1 MTDLLCQIMESTST
15 LSFTHKVYFMSGKLS
30 KFGGIILLLAVGTI
44 YLSTYIVDKTQYA
57 LEILLGD
64 PVDIVM
70 EPGLNFKVPFAS
82 RIIFMENRLQ
92 DYDADP
98 GAVFTKDKKE
108 MKVDTYS
115 KWRVSDP
122 LKFYETVRTTA
133 GAHARLD
140 DIIYSQTREVL
151 GQHTLVEI
159 VSGNRKEIRESITL
173 RSRENAK
180 NFGIEILDVRI
191 KRADLP
197 EQNSQAVF
205 GRMNAERRR
214 QAKLYRSQ
222 GEEASLRIRS
232 DADRERV
239 EIIAEAKKI
248 NEETRGRAE
257 AKATKI
263 YADAYQQDSDFFK
276 FLRSHDVYRDSLQEG
291 TTLLMDA
298 DSDFFKYLK

>member
-1 MTDLLCQIMESTST
+1 
-15 LSFTHKVYFMSGKLS
+15 MSGKLS
-30 KFGGIILLLAVGTI
+30 KFGGIIILLAVGTI

-57 LEILLGD
+57 IEILLGD
-64 PVDIVM
+64 PIDIIL
-70 EPGLNFKVPFAS
+70 EPGLNFKLPFVT

-115 KWRVSDP
+115 KWRVTEP
-122 LKFYETVRTTA
+122 LKFYETVRTTS

-159 VSGNRKEIRESITL
+159 VSGNRKEIREAITL
-173 RSRENAK
+173 RARKNAENY
-180 NFGIEILDVRI
+180 GIEILDVRI

-222 GEEASLRIRS
+222 GEEESLKIRS

-248 NEETRGRAE
+248 NEETRGVAD

-263 YADAYQQDSDFFK
+263 YADAYQKDTDFFK

-298 DSDFFKYLK
+298 NSKFFKYLKD

>member
-1 MTDLLCQIMESTST
+1 
-15 LSFTHKVYFMSGKLS
+15 MSGNLS
-30 KFGGIILLLAVGTI
+30 KFGGIIILLAVGTI

-57 LEILLGD
+57 IEILLGD
-64 PVDIVM
+64 PVDIVL
-70 EPGLNFKVPFAS
+70 EPGLNFKLPFVS

-115 KWRVSDP
+115 KWRVLDP
-122 LKFYETVRTTA
+122 LKFYETVRTTN

-151 GQHTLVEI
+151 GQHTLMEI
-159 VSGNRKEIRESITL
+159 VSGNRKEIREAITL
-173 RSRENAK
+173 RSRKNAEK
-180 NFGIEILDVRI
+180 FGIEILDVRI

-197 EQNSQAVF
+197 EQNSQSVF

-214 QAKLYRSQ
+214 QAKLYRSE
-222 GEEASLRIRS
+222 GEEESLKIRS

-248 NEETRGRAE
+248 NEETRGGADAE
-257 AKATKI
+257 ATKI
-263 YADAYQQDSDFFK
+263 YADAYQKDTDFFK
-276 FLRSHDVYRDSLQEG
+276 FLRSHDVYRNSLQEG

-298 DSDFFKYLK
+298 NSKFFKYLKD

>member
-1 MTDLLCQIMESTST
+1 
-15 LSFTHKVYFMSGKLS
+15 
-30 KFGGIILLLAVGTI
+30 
-44 YLSTYIVDKTQYA
+44 
-57 LEILLGD
+57 
-64 PVDIVM
+64 
-70 EPGLNFKVPFAS
+70 
-82 RIIFMENRLQ
+82 MENRLQ

-159 VSGNRKEIRESITL
+159 VSGNRREIREDITL
-173 RSRENAK
+173 FSRKNAE

-197 EQNSQAVF
+197 EANSQAVF
-205 GRMNAERRR
+205 GRMNAERKR
-214 QAKLYRSQ
+214 QAKLYRSE
-222 GEEASLRIRS
+222 GEEESLKIRS

-239 EIIAEAKKI
+239 EILAESKKI
-248 NEETRGRAE
+248 NEETRGE
-257 AKATKI
+257 ADAVATKI
-263 YADAYQQDSDFFK
+263 YADSYQKDSDFFK
-276 FLRSHDVYRDSLQEG
+276 FLRSHDVYRNSLQEG

-298 DSDFFKYLK
+298 ESDFFKYLK

>member
-1 MTDLLCQIMESTST
+1 
-15 LSFTHKVYFMSGKLS
+15 MSEKLT
-30 KFGGIILLLAVGTI
+30 KFGGIIILIAIGTI

-57 LEILLGD
+57 IEILLGD
-64 PVDIVM
+64 PVDIVL
-70 EPGLNFKVPFAS
+70 EPGLNFKLPFVT
-82 RIIFMENRLQ
+82 RIVFMENRLQ

-122 LKFYETVRTTA
+122 LKFYETVRTTN

-140 DIIYSQTREVL
+140 DIIYSQTREIL
-151 GQHTLVEI
+151 GAHTLMEI

-173 RSRENAK
+173 RSRKNAMK
-180 NFGIEILDVRI
+180 FGIEILDVRI

-197 EQNSQAVF
+197 EQNSQSVF

-214 QAKLYRSQ
+214 QAKLYRSE
-222 GEEASLRIRS
+222 GEEESLKIRS

-248 NEETRGRAE
+248 NEETRGGAD

-263 YADAYQQDSDFFK
+263 YADAYQKDMDFFK
-276 FLRSHDVYRDSLQEG
+276 FLRSHDVYRNSLQEG

-298 DSDFFKYLK
+298 NSKFFKYLKD

>member
-1 MTDLLCQIMESTST
+1 
-15 LSFTHKVYFMSGKLS
+15 MSGKLS
-30 KFGGIILLLAVGTI
+30 NFGIIIVVLVAGLA
-44 YLSTYIVDKTQYA
+44 YLGTYIVDKTEYA
-57 LEILLGD
+57 IEILLGD

-70 EPGLNFKVPFAS
+70 EPGLNFKIPFVS
-82 RIIFMENRLQ
+82 RIVFMENRLQ

-115 KWRVSDP
+115 KWRVKDP
-122 LKFYETVRTTA
+122 LKFYETVRTTN

-159 VSGNRKEIRESITL
+159 VSGNRKEIREAITL
-173 RSRENAK
+173 RSRANAI

-214 QAKLYRSQ
+214 QAKLYRSE
-222 GEEASLRIRS
+222 GEEESLIIRS

-239 EIIAEAKKI
+239 EIIAEAKRI
-248 NEETRGRAE
+248 NEETRGKAD
-257 AKATKI
+257 ALATKI
-263 YADAYQQDSDFFK
+263 YAKAFERDTDFFK
-276 FLRSHDVYRDSLQEG
+276 FLRSHDVYRNSLQEG

-298 DSDFFKYLK
+298 ESKFFKYLKD

>member
-1 MTDLLCQIMESTST
+1 MESTST

-57 LEILLGD
+57 IEILLGD

>member
-1 MTDLLCQIMESTST
+1 
-15 LSFTHKVYFMSGKLS
+15 MSEKLT
-30 KFGGIILLLAVGTI
+30 KFGGIILLLAISTI

-57 LEILLGD
+57 IEILLGD
-64 PVDIVM
+64 PVDIVL
-70 EPGLNFKVPFAS
+70 EPGLNFKFPFVS
-82 RIIFMENRLQ
+82 RIVFMENRLQ

-122 LKFYETVRTTA
+122 LKFYETVRTTN

-140 DIIYSQTREVL
+140 DIIYSQTREIL
-151 GQHTLVEI
+151 GAHTLMEI

-173 RSRENAK
+173 RSRKNAMK
-180 NFGIEILDVRI
+180 FGIEILDVRI

-197 EQNSQAVF
+197 EQNSQSVF

-214 QAKLYRSQ
+214 QAKLYRSE
-222 GEEASLRIRS
+222 GEEESLKIRS

-248 NEETRGRAE
+248 NEETRGGAD

-263 YADAYQQDSDFFK
+263 YADAYQKDMDFFK
-276 FLRSHDVYRDSLQEG
+276 FLRSHDVYRNSMQEG

-298 DSDFFKYLK
+298 NSKFFKYLKD

>member
-1 MTDLLCQIMESTST
+1 
-15 LSFTHKVYFMSGKLS
+15 MSGKLTN
-30 KFGGIILLLAVGTI
+30 FGGIIILLAVGTI

-57 LEILLGD
+57 IEILLGD

-70 EPGLNFKVPFAS
+70 EPGLNFKLPFVT

-122 LKFYETVRTTA
+122 LKVYETVRTTN

-159 VSGNRKEIRESITL
+159 VSGNRKEIREAITL
-173 RSRENAK
+173 RSRKNAEK
-180 NFGIEILDVRI
+180 FGIEILDVRI

-214 QAKLYRSQ
+214 QAKLYRSE
-222 GEEASLRIRS
+222 GEEESLKIRS

-248 NEETRGRAE
+248 NEETRGGADAE
-257 AKATKI
+257 ATKI
-263 YADAYQQDSDFFK
+263 YADAYQKDTDFFK

-298 DSDFFKYLK
+298 NSKFFKYLKD

>member
-1 MTDLLCQIMESTST
+1 
-15 LSFTHKVYFMSGKLS
+15 MSGKLS
-30 KFGGIILLLAVGTI
+30 NFGGILLLLVVGSI

-57 LEILLGD
+57 IEILLGD

-70 EPGLNFKVPFAS
+70 EPGLNFKMPFVS

-115 KWRVSDP
+115 KWRVKDP

-151 GQHTLVEI
+151 GKHTLLEI
-159 VSGNRKEIRESITL
+159 VSGNRKEIREAITV
-173 RSRENAK
+173 RSRENAL

-222 GEEASLRIRS
+222 GDEAALTIRS
-232 DADRERV
+232 DADRERA
-239 EIIAEAKKI
+239 EIIAESKKI
-248 NEETRGRAE
+248 NEETRGLAD

-263 YADAYQQDSDFFK
+263 YADAYQKDSDFFK
-276 FLRSHDVYRDSLQEG
+276 FLRSHDVYRNSLQEG

-298 DSDFFKYLK
+298 ESDFFKYLK

>member
-1 MTDLLCQIMESTST
+1 
-15 LSFTHKVYFMSGKLS
+15 MSEKLT
-30 KFGGIILLLAVGTI
+30 KFGGIILLLAISTI

-57 LEILLGD
+57 IEILLGD
-64 PVDIVM
+64 PVDIVL
-70 EPGLNFKVPFAS
+70 EPGLNFKFPFVS
-82 RIIFMENRLQ
+82 RIVFMENRLQ

-122 LKFYETVRTTA
+122 LKFYETVRTTN

-140 DIIYSQTREVL
+140 DIIYSQTREIL
-151 GQHTLVEI
+151 GAHTLMEI
-159 VSGNRKEIRESITL
+159 VSGNRKEIREAITL
-173 RSRENAK
+173 RSRKNAEK
-180 NFGIEILDVRI
+180 FGIEILDVRI

-197 EQNSQAVF
+197 EQNSQSVF

-214 QAKLYRSQ
+214 QAKLYRSE
-222 GEEASLRIRS
+222 GEEESLKIRS

-248 NEETRGRAE
+248 NEETRGGAD

-263 YADAYQQDSDFFK
+263 YADAYQKDMDFFK
-276 FLRSHDVYRDSLQEG
+276 FLRSHDVYRNSLQEG

-298 DSDFFKYLK
+298 NSKFFKYLKD

>member
-1 MTDLLCQIMESTST
+1 M
-15 LSFTHKVYFMSGKLS
+15 S
-30 KFGGIILLLAVGTI
+30 KFGGIIILLAVGTI
-44 YLSTYIVDKTQYA
+44 FLSTYIVDKTQYA
-57 LEILLGD
+57 IEILLGD
-64 PVDIVM
+64 PIDIVM
-70 EPGLNFKVPFAS
+70 EPGLNFKLPFVT

-115 KWRVSDP
+115 KWRVTEP
-122 LKFYETVRTTA
+122 LKFYETVRTTS

-159 VSGNRKEIRESITL
+159 VSGNRKEIREAITL
-173 RSRENAK
+173 RARKNAENY
-180 NFGIEILDVRI
+180 GIEILDVRI

-197 EQNSQAVF
+197 EQNSQSVF

-214 QAKLYRSQ
+214 QAKLYRSE
-222 GEEASLRIRS
+222 GEEESLKIRS

-239 EIIAEAKKI
+239 EIIAEGKKI
-248 NEETRGRAE
+248 NEETRGVADAE
-257 AKATKI
+257 ATKI
-263 YADAYQQDSDFFK
+263 YADAYQKDTDFFK
-276 FLRSHDVYRDSLQEG
+276 FLRSHDVYRNSLQEG

-298 DSDFFKYLK
+298 NRKFFKYLKD

>member
-1 MTDLLCQIMESTST
+1 
-15 LSFTHKVYFMSGKLS
+15 
-30 KFGGIILLLAVGTI
+30 VGTI
-44 YLSTYIVDKTQYA
+44 FLSTYIVDKTQYA
-57 LEILLGD
+57 IEVLLGD

-70 EPGLNFKVPFAS
+70 EPGLNFKLPFVT
-82 RIIFMENRLQ
+82 RIVFMENRLQ

-122 LKFYETVRTTA
+122 LKFYETVRTTN

-151 GQHTLVEI
+151 GAHTLVEI
-159 VSGNRKEIRESITL
+159 VSGNRKEIREAITL
-173 RSRENAK
+173 RARKNAENY
-180 NFGIEILDVRI
+180 GIEILDVRI

-197 EQNSQAVF
+197 EQNSQSVF

-214 QAKLYRSQ
+214 QAKLYRSE
-222 GEEASLRIRS
+222 GEEESLKIRS

-248 NEETRGRAE
+248 NEETRGGAD

-263 YADAYQQDSDFFK
+263 YADAYQKDTDFFK

-298 DSDFFKYLK
+298 NSKFFKYLKD

>member
-1 MTDLLCQIMESTST
+1 
-15 LSFTHKVYFMSGKLS
+15 MSEKLI
-30 KFGGIILLLAVGTI
+30 KFGGIIVFLAIGTI

-57 LEILLGD
+57 IEILLGD

-70 EPGLNFKVPFAS
+70 EPGLNFKLPFVT
-82 RIIFMENRLQ
+82 RIVFMENRLQ

-122 LKFYETVRTTA
+122 LKFYETVRTTN

-140 DIIYSQTREVL
+140 DIIYSQTREIL
-151 GQHTLVEI
+151 GAHTLMEI

-173 RSRENAK
+173 RSRKNAEK
-180 NFGIEILDVRI
+180 FGIEILDVRI

-197 EQNSQAVF
+197 EQNSQSVF

-214 QAKLYRSQ
+214 QAKLYRSE
-222 GEEASLRIRS
+222 GEEESLKIRS

-248 NEETRGRAE
+248 NEETRGGAD

-263 YADAYQQDSDFFK
+263 YADAYQKDMDFFK
-276 FLRSHDVYRDSLQEG
+276 FLRSHDVYRNSLQEG

-298 DSDFFKYLK
+298 NSKFFKYLKD

>member
-1 MTDLLCQIMESTST
+1 M
-15 LSFTHKVYFMSGKLS
+15 FGKL
-30 KFGGIILLLAVGTI
+30 KNIWGIGILIIASAI
-44 YLSTYIVDKTQYA
+44 YLSAYVVDKTEYA
-57 LEILLGD
+57 IEILLGD

-70 EPGLNFKVPFAS
+70 EPGLNFKFPFVS
-82 RIIFMENRLQ
+82 RIIYMENRLQ

-115 KWRVSDP
+115 KWRVSSP

-159 VSGNRKEIRESITL
+159 VSGNRKEIREDITL
-173 RSRENAK
+173 RSRQNAE

-197 EQNSQAVF
+197 EANSQAVF

-214 QAKLYRSQ
+214 QAKLYRSE
-222 GEEASLRIRS
+222 GEEESLKIRS

-239 EIIAEAKKI
+239 EILAEAKKV
-248 NEETRGRAE
+248 NEETRGE
-257 AKATKI
+257 ADAVATKI
-263 YADAYQQDSDFFK
+263 YADSYQKDSDFFK

-298 DSDFFKYLK
+298 ESKFFKYLK

>member
-1 MTDLLCQIMESTST
+1 
-15 LSFTHKVYFMSGKLS
+15 MSGKLANIW
-30 KFGGIILLLAVGTI
+30 GIVILLIAGAF
-44 YLSTYIVDKTQYA
+44 YLSAYIVDKTEYA
-57 LEILLGD
+57 IEILLGD

-70 EPGLNFKVPFAS
+70 EPGLNFKLPFVT
-82 RIIFMENRLQ
+82 RIIYMENRLQ

-115 KWRVSDP
+115 KWRVSSP

-159 VSGNRKEIRESITL
+159 VSGNRKEIREDITL
-173 RSRENAK
+173 RSRQNAV

-197 EQNSQAVF
+197 EANSQAVF

-214 QAKLYRSQ
+214 
-222 GEEASLRIRS
+222 
-232 DADRERV
+232 
-239 EIIAEAKKI
+239 
-248 NEETRGRAE
+248 
-257 AKATKI
+257 
-263 YADAYQQDSDFFK
+263 
-276 FLRSHDVYRDSLQEG
+276 
-291 TTLLMDA
+291 
-298 DSDFFKYLK
+298 

>member
-1 MTDLLCQIMESTST
+1 
-15 LSFTHKVYFMSGKLS
+15 MSGKLS
-30 KFGGIILLLAVGTI
+30 NFGGILLLLVVGSI

-57 LEILLGD
+57 IEILLGD

-70 EPGLNFKVPFAS
+70 EPGLNFKMPFVS

-115 KWRVSDP
+115 KWRVLDP

-151 GQHTLVEI
+151 GKHTLLEI
-159 VSGNRKEIRESITL
+159 VSGNRKEIREAITV
-173 RSRENAK
+173 RSRENAL

-222 GEEASLRIRS
+222 GDEAALTIRS
-232 DADRERV
+232 DADRERA
-239 EIIAEAKKI
+239 EIIAESKKI
-248 NEETRGRAE
+248 NEETRGLAD

-263 YADAYQQDSDFFK
+263 YADAYQKDSDFFK
-276 FLRSHDVYRDSLQEG
+276 FLRSHDVYRNSLQEG

-298 DSDFFKYLK
+298 ESDFFKYLK

>member
-1 MTDLLCQIMESTST
+1 M
-15 LSFTHKVYFMSGKLS
+15 KS
-30 KFGGIILLLAVGTI
+30 KFGNIWGIGILLIAGAL
-44 YLSTYIVDKTQYA
+44 YLSAYIVDKTEYA
-57 LEILLGD
+57 IEILLGD
-64 PVDIVM
+64 PVEIVM
-70 EPGLNFKVPFAS
+70 EPGLNFKLPFVT
-82 RIIFMENRLQ
+82 RIIYMENRLQ

-122 LKFYETVRTTA
+122 LKYYETVRTTG

-140 DIIYSQTREVL
+140 DIIFSQTREVL

-159 VSGNRKEIRESITL
+159 VSGNRKEIREDITL
-173 RSRENAK
+173 RSRQNAE

-197 EQNSQAVF
+197 EANSQSVF

-214 QAKLYRSQ
+214 QAKLYRSE
-222 GEEASLRIRS
+222 GEEESLKIRS

-239 EIIAEAKKI
+239 EIIAQAKKI
-248 NEETRGRAE
+248 NEETRGE
-257 AKATKI
+257 ADAVATKI
-263 YADAYQQDSDFFK
+263 YADSYQKDADFFK
-276 FLRSHDVYRDSLQEG
+276 FLRSHDVYRDSLLEG

-298 DSDFFKYLK
+298 ESKFFKYFK

>member
-1 MTDLLCQIMESTST
+1 
-15 LSFTHKVYFMSGKLS
+15 MSGKLS
-30 KFGGIILLLAVGTI
+30 KFGGIIILLAVGTI

-57 LEILLGD
+57 IEILLGD

-70 EPGLNFKVPFAS
+70 EPGLNFKLPFVS

-115 KWRVSDP
+115 KWRVTEP
-122 LKFYETVRTTA
+122 LKFYETVRTTN

-151 GQHTLVEI
+151 GQHTLMEI
-159 VSGNRKEIRESITL
+159 VSGNRKEIREAITL
-173 RSRENAK
+173 RARKNAENY
-180 NFGIEILDVRI
+180 GIEILDVRI

-197 EQNSQAVF
+197 EQNSQSVF

-214 QAKLYRSQ
+214 QAKLYRSE
-222 GEEASLRIRS
+222 GEEESLKIRS

-248 NEETRGRAE
+248 NEETRGVADAE
-257 AKATKI
+257 ATKI
-263 YADAYQQDSDFFK
+263 YADAYQKDTDFFK

-298 DSDFFKYLK
+298 NSKFFKYLKD

>member
-1 MTDLLCQIMESTST
+1 
-15 LSFTHKVYFMSGKLS
+15 MSGNLT
-30 KFGGIILLLAVGTI
+30 KFGGIIILLAVGTI
-44 YLSTYIVDKTQYA
+44 YLSTYIVDKTQFA
-57 LEILLGD
+57 IEILLGD
-64 PVDIVM
+64 PVDIVL
-70 EPGLNFKVPFAS
+70 EPGLNFKLPFVT

-115 KWRVSDP
+115 KWRVTEP
-122 LKFYETVRTTA
+122 LKFYETVRTTN

-151 GQHTLVEI
+151 GQHTLMEI
-159 VSGNRKEIRESITL
+159 VSGNRKEIREAITL
-173 RSRENAK
+173 RARKNAENY
-180 NFGIEILDVRI
+180 GIEILDVRI

-197 EQNSQAVF
+197 EQNSQSVF

-214 QAKLYRSQ
+214 QAKLYRSE
-222 GEEASLRIRS
+222 GEEESLKIRS

-248 NEETRGRAE
+248 NEETRGLAD

-263 YADAYQQDSDFFK
+263 YADAYQKDTDFFK

-298 DSDFFKYLK
+298 NSKFFKYLKD

>member
-1 MTDLLCQIMESTST
+1 
-15 LSFTHKVYFMSGKLS
+15 MSGNLS
-30 KFGGIILLLAVGTI
+30 KFGGIIILLAVGTI
-44 YLSTYIVDKTQYA
+44 FLSTYIVDKTQYA
-57 LEILLGD
+57 IEILLGD
-64 PVDIVM
+64 PVDIVL
-70 EPGLNFKVPFAS
+70 EPGLNFKLPFVT
-82 RIIFMENRLQ
+82 RIVFMENRLQ

-122 LKFYETVRTTA
+122 LKFYETVRTTN

-140 DIIYSQTREVL
+140 DIIYSQTREIL
-151 GQHTLVEI
+151 GAHTLMEI

-173 RSRENAK
+173 RSRKNAEK
-180 NFGIEILDVRI
+180 FGIEILDVRI

-197 EQNSQAVF
+197 EQNSQSVF

-214 QAKLYRSQ
+214 QAKLYRSE
-222 GEEASLRIRS
+222 GEEESLKIRS

-248 NEETRGRAE
+248 NEETRGLAD

-263 YADAYQQDSDFFK
+263 YADAYQKDMDFFK
-276 FLRSHDVYRDSLQEG
+276 FLRSHDVYRNSLQEG

-298 DSDFFKYLK
+298 NSKFFKYLKD

>member
-1 MTDLLCQIMESTST
+1 
-15 LSFTHKVYFMSGKLS
+15 MSEKLT
-30 KFGGIILLLAVGTI
+30 KFGGIIILIAIGTI

-57 LEILLGD
+57 IEILLGD
-64 PVDIVM
+64 PVDIVL
-70 EPGLNFKVPFAS
+70 EPGLNFKLPFVT
-82 RIIFMENRLQ
+82 RIVFMENRLQ

-122 LKFYETVRTTA
+122 LKFYETVRTTN

-140 DIIYSQTREVL
+140 DIIYSQTREIL
-151 GQHTLVEI
+151 GAHTLMEI

-173 RSRENAK
+173 RSRKNAEK
-180 NFGIEILDVRI
+180 FGIEILDVRI

-197 EQNSQAVF
+197 EQNSQSVF

-222 GEEASLRIRS
+222 GEEESLKIRS

-248 NEETRGRAE
+248 NEETRGGAD

-263 YADAYQQDSDFFK
+263 YADAYQKDTDFFK

-298 DSDFFKYLK
+298 NSKFFKYLKD

>member
-1 MTDLLCQIMESTST
+1 
-15 LSFTHKVYFMSGKLS
+15 MSGKLNNIW
-30 KFGGIILLLAVGTI
+30 GIGILIIAGAI
-44 YLSTYIVDKTQYA
+44 YLSAYVVDKTEYA
-57 LEILLGD
+57 IEILLGD

-70 EPGLNFKVPFAS
+70 EPGLNFKLPFVS
-82 RIIFMENRLQ
+82 RIIYMENRLQ

-115 KWRVSDP
+115 KWRVSSP

-151 GQHTLVEI
+151 GQHTLMEI
-159 VSGNRKEIRESITL
+159 VSGNRREIREDITL
-173 RSRENAK
+173 RSRQNAE

-197 EQNSQAVF
+197 EANSQAVF
-205 GRMNAERRR
+205 GRMNAERKR
-214 QAKLYRSQ
+214 QAKLYRSE
-222 GEEASLRIRS
+222 GEEESLKIRS

-239 EIIAEAKKI
+239 EILAESKKI
-248 NEETRGRAE
+248 NEETRGE
-257 AKATKI
+257 ADAVATKI
-263 YADAYQQDSDFFK
+263 YADSYQKDSDFFK
-276 FLRSHDVYRDSLQEG
+276 FLRSHDVYRDSLKEG

-298 DSDFFKYLK
+298 ESEFFKYLK

>member
-1 MTDLLCQIMESTST
+1 
-15 LSFTHKVYFMSGKLS
+15 MSGKLTNIW
-30 KFGGIILLLAVGTI
+30 GIGILIITATI
-44 YLSTYIVDKTQYA
+44 YLSAYVVDKTEYA
-57 LEILLGD
+57 IEILLGD

-70 EPGLNFKVPFAS
+70 EPGLNFKLPFVS
-82 RIIFMENRLQ
+82 RIIYMENRLQ

-115 KWRVSDP
+115 KWRVSSP

-159 VSGNRKEIRESITL
+159 VSGNRKEIREDITL
-173 RSRENAK
+173 RSRQNAE

-197 EQNSQAVF
+197 EANSQAVF
-205 GRMNAERRR
+205 GRMNAERKR
-214 QAKLYRSQ
+214 QAKLYRSE
-222 GEEASLRIRS
+222 GEEESLKIRS

-239 EIIAEAKKI
+239 EILAESKKI
-248 NEETRGRAE
+248 NEETRGE
-257 AKATKI
+257 ADAVATKI
-263 YADAYQQDSDFFK
+263 YADSYRKDSDFFK
-276 FLRSHDVYRDSLQEG
+276 FLRSHDVYRDSLKEG

-298 DSDFFKYLK
+298 ESEFFKYLK

>member
-1 MTDLLCQIMESTST
+1 
-15 LSFTHKVYFMSGKLS
+15 MSGKL
-30 KFGGIILLLAVGTI
+30 KNFGGIIALLAVGTI

-57 LEILLGD
+57 IEILLGD
-64 PVDIVM
+64 PVDIVL
-70 EPGLNFKVPFAS
+70 EPGLNFKIPFVT

-133 GAHARLD
+133 GAHTRLD

-151 GQHTLVEI
+151 GQHTLAEI
-159 VSGNRKEIRESITL
+159 VSGNRREIRESITI
-173 RSRENAK
+173 RSRENA
-180 NFGIEILDVRI
+180 NYYGIEILDVRI

-222 GEEASLRIRS
+222 GEEESLKIRS

-248 NEETRGRAE
+248 DEETRGKAE
-257 AKATKI
+257 ASATKI
-263 YADAYQQDSDFFK
+263 YADAYQKDTDFFK
-276 FLRSHDVYRDSLQEG
+276 FLRSHDVYRNSLQEG
-291 TTLLMDA
+291 TMLLMDA

>member
-1 MTDLLCQIMESTST
+1 
-15 LSFTHKVYFMSGKLS
+15 MSGNLS

-44 YLSTYIVDKTQYA
+44 YLSTYIVDKTQFA
-57 LEILLGD
+57 IEILLGD
-64 PVDIVM
+64 PVDIVL
-70 EPGLNFKVPFAS
+70 EPGLNFKLPFVS

-115 KWRVSDP
+115 KGRVTEP
-122 LKFYETVRTTA
+122 LKFYETVRTTN

-151 GQHTLVEI
+151 GQHTLMEI
-159 VSGNRKEIRESITL
+159 VSGNRKEIREAITL
-173 RSRENAK
+173 RARKNAENY
-180 NFGIEILDVRI
+180 GIEILDVRI

-197 EQNSQAVF
+197 EQNSQSVF

-214 QAKLYRSQ
+214 QAKLYRSE
-222 GEEASLRIRS
+222 GEEESLKIRS

-248 NEETRGRAE
+248 NEETRGLAD

-263 YADAYQQDSDFFK
+263 YADAYQKDTDFFK
-276 FLRSHDVYRDSLQEG
+276 FLRSHDVYRNSLQEG

-298 DSDFFKYLK
+298 NSKFFKYLKD

>member
-1 MTDLLCQIMESTST
+1 
-15 LSFTHKVYFMSGKLS
+15 MSGNLS

-44 YLSTYIVDKTQYA
+44 YLSTYIVDKTQFA
-57 LEILLGD
+57 IEILLGD
-64 PVDIVM
+64 PVDIVL
-70 EPGLNFKVPFAS
+70 EPGLNFKLPFVT
-82 RIIFMENRLQ
+82 RIVFMENRLQ

-122 LKFYETVRTTA
+122 LKFYETVRTTN

-151 GQHTLVEI
+151 GAHTLMEI

-173 RSRENAK
+173 RSRKNAEK
-180 NFGIEILDVRI
+180 FGIEILDVRI

-197 EQNSQAVF
+197 EQNSQSVF

-222 GEEASLRIRS
+222 GEEESLKIRS

-248 NEETRGRAE
+248 NEETRGGAD

-263 YADAYQQDSDFFK
+263 YADAYQKDMDFFK
-276 FLRSHDVYRDSLQEG
+276 FLRSHDVYRNSLQEG

-298 DSDFFKYLK
+298 NSKFFKYLKD